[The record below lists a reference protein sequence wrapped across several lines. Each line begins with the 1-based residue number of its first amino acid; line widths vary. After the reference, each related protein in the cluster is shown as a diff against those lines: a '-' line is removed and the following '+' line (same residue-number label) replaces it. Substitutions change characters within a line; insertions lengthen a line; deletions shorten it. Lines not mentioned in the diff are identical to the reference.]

1 MSIPSVRPSGTVL
14 LREVHHVGYVVDD
27 LEAAVTAAVR
37 TTGAGPFFY
46 SEHVQL
52 GEVTS
57 GGAPATF
64 DHSSAIGQLGD
75 TRVEFMVV
83 HDSAPRPVSENLATL
98 RTPALHHIAWAVED
112 WDLVVDSLEQ
122 QGAPSYMQ
130 ARFGTMHTS
139 YHDASHLFG
148 HHVEVHHR
156 TSDFEAFFGMIRDA
170 SRDWDGSDPFRA
182 LAL

>member
-1 MSIPSVRPSGTVL
+1 MSSPTFSQSGTAL
-14 LREVHHVGYVVDD
+14 LHEVHHLGYVVDD
-27 LEAAVTAAVR
+27 LEAAVAAAVR

-83 HDSAPRPVSENLATL
+83 HDSAPHEVGEKLVTS
-98 RTPALHHIAWAVED
+98 RTPALHHVAWAVED
-112 WDLVVDSLEQ
+112 WDLVVDALERE
-122 QGAPSYMQ
+122 GAPSYMQ

-156 TSDFEAFFGMIRDA
+156 TADFEAFFGMVQGA
-170 SRDWDGSDPFRA
+170 SRGWDGSNPFRA
-182 LAL
+182 LSL

>member
-1 MSIPSVRPSGTVL
+1 
-14 LREVHHVGYVVDD
+14 VVDD
-27 LEAAVTAAVR
+27 LEAAVATAVR

-46 SEHVQL
+46 AEHVQL

-75 TRVEFMVV
+75 TRLEFMVV
-83 HDSAPRPVSENLATL
+83 HGSAPREVSENLTTS

-112 WDLVVDSLEQ
+112 WDLVVDTLER

-130 ARFGTMHTS
+130 ARFGNMHTS
-139 YHDASHLFG
+139 YHDASGLLG
-148 HHVEVHHR
+148 HHVEVHHK
-156 TSDFEAFFGMIRDA
+156 TSDFEAFFAMIQDA

-182 LAL
+182 LSL

>member
-1 MSIPSVRPSGTVL
+1 MSISSVPSSRTAL
-14 LREVHHVGYVVDD
+14 LRDMHHVGYVVDD
-27 LEAAVTAAVR
+27 LEAAVAAAVR

-83 HDSAPRPVSENLATL
+83 HDSAPRTVSENMATP
-98 RTPALHHIAWAVED
+98 RTPALHHIAWAVDD
-112 WDLVVDSLEQ
+112 WDLVVGTLERE
-122 QGAPSYMQ
+122 GAPSYMQ

-139 YHDASHLFG
+139 YHDATHLFG

-156 TSDFEAFFGMIRDA
+156 TPDFEAFFNMVRDA
-170 SRDWDGSDPFRA
+170 SLHWDGSDSFRA